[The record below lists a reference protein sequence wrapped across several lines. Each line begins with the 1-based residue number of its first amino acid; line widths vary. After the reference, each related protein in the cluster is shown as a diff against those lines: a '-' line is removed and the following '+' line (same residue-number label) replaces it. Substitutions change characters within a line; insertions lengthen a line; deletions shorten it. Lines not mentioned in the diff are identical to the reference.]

1 MSTWENSSDI
11 ENILDKI
18 RINSINLNKSHMKNY
33 FYYKKLGKWFQIPT
47 IILSSFNSVF
57 SVGFTYTSQENISS
71 VSALISLIVSII
83 NSVQLYL
90 KIIENM
96 EQEQEISKKYYTL
109 SSDIY
114 KILELNKDHRPEN
127 ANEILDNYYNQYI
140 ELLNKSNLLN
150 NNSYSDKLLIL
161 PKEKSLFKQFRKITT
176 KNIDDNES
184 SSSSISSE
192 TPRMTTQL
200 KDITTPINEITT
212 PLKNITTQG
221 KDNTSPLKEI
231 ARYDDNDNDNDN
243 DNVFEEHI

>member
-1 MSTWENSSDI
+1 MSNWENSTDI
-11 ENILDKI
+11 EEILDKI

-90 KIIENM
+90 KIEDNM
-96 EQEQEISKKYYTL
+96 EEENTISKQYYTL

-114 KILELNKDHRPEN
+114 KILQLNKEHREGN
-127 ANEILDNYYNQYI
+127 SKEILNEYYNQYI

-161 PKEKSLFKQFRKITT
+161 PKERNIFGFNNTNTNNKKK
-176 KNIDDNES
+176 KIDDNAS
-184 SSSSISSE
+184 SSSSINSD
-192 TPRMTTQL
+192 TPRGTS
-200 KDITTPINEITT
+200 
-212 PLKNITTQG
+212 
-221 KDNTSPLKEI
+221 SPLKEMS
-231 ARYDDNDNDNDN
+231 RYDDNST
-243 DNVFEEHI
+243 FEENL

>member
-1 MSTWENSSDI
+1 MSNWENSSDI
-11 ENILDKI
+11 ESILDKI

-114 KILELNKDHRPEN
+114 KILQLNKDHRPEN
-127 ANEILDNYYNQYI
+127 ANEILDDYYNQYI

-161 PKEKSLFKQFRKITT
+161 PKEKSLFKKFQKITT

-184 SSSSISSE
+184 SSSSISSD

-200 KDITTPINEITT
+200 KDITVPINEITT
-212 PLKNITTQG
+212 PLNNNTTQE
-221 KDNTSPLKEI
+221 KDNTSPLNEI
-231 ARYDDNDNDNDN
+231 ARYDDND
-243 DNVFEEHI
+243 VFEENI

>member
-1 MSTWENSSDI
+1 
-11 ENILDKI
+11 
-18 RINSINLNKSHMKNY
+18 MKNY

-90 KIIENM
+90 KIEDNM
-96 EQEQEISKKYYTL
+96 EEENTISKQYYTL

-114 KILELNKDHRPEN
+114 KILQLNKEHREGN
-127 ANEILDNYYNQYI
+127 SKEILNEYYNQYI

-161 PKEKSLFKQFRKITT
+161 PKEKSLFKKLTT
-176 KNIDDNES
+176 KKIDDNAS
-184 SSSSISSE
+184 SSSSINSD
-192 TPRMTTQL
+192 TPRGTS
-200 KDITTPINEITT
+200 
-212 PLKNITTQG
+212 
-221 KDNTSPLKEI
+221 SPLKEI
-231 ARYDDNDNDNDN
+231 TRYDDNQA
-243 DNVFEEHI
+243 FEENL

>member
-1 MSTWENSSDI
+1 MSKWENSTDI

-114 KILELNKDHRPEN
+114 KILQLNKEHRPEN

-161 PKEKSLFKQFRKITT
+161 PKEKSLFKKLTT
-176 KNIDDNES
+176 KKMDDNAS
-184 SSSSISSE
+184 ASSSINSD
-192 TPRMTTQL
+192 TPRETS
-200 KDITTPINEITT
+200 
-212 PLKNITTQG
+212 
-221 KDNTSPLKEI
+221 SPLKELS
-231 ARYDDNDNDNDN
+231 RYDDNENRT
-243 DNVFEEHI
+243 FEEEI

>member
-1 MSTWENSSDI
+1 MSNWENSSDI

-114 KILELNKDHRPEN
+114 KILQLNKEHRPEN
-127 ANEILDNYYNQYI
+127 ANEILDDYYNQYI

-161 PKEKSLFKQFRKITT
+161 PKEKSLFKQLKKITT

-184 SSSSISSE
+184 SSSSISSD

-200 KDITTPINEITT
+200 KDITLPINEITT
-212 PLKNITTQG
+212 PLKNNTTQE
-221 KDNTSPLKEI
+221 KDNTSPLNEI
-231 ARYDDNDNDNDN
+231 ARYDDND
-243 DNVFEEHI
+243 VFEENI

>member
-1 MSTWENSSDI
+1 M
-11 ENILDKI
+11 
-18 RINSINLNKSHMKNY
+18 RNY

-90 KIIENM
+90 KIEDNM
-96 EQEQEISKKYYTL
+96 EQENTISKQYYTL

-114 KILELNKDHRPEN
+114 KILQLNKEHREGN
-127 ANEILDNYYNQYI
+127 SKDILNEYYGQYI

-161 PKEKSLFKQFRKITT
+161 PKERNIFGFNNTNNKKK
-176 KNIDDNES
+176 KIDDNAS
-184 SSSSISSE
+184 SSSSINSD
-192 TPRMTTQL
+192 TPRTA
-200 KDITTPINEITT
+200 
-212 PLKNITTQG
+212 
-221 KDNTSPLKEI
+221 SPLKEI
-231 ARYDDNDNDNDN
+231 SRYDDNQ
-243 DNVFEEHI
+243 VFEEQL

>member
-1 MSTWENSSDI
+1 METWENSTDI

-96 EQEQEISKKYYTL
+96 EEEQEISKKYYTL

-114 KILELNKDHRPEN
+114 KILQLNKEHREGN
-127 ANEILDNYYNQYI
+127 SKEILNEYYNQYI

-161 PKEKSLFKQFRKITT
+161 PKEKSLFKKFTT
-176 KNIDDNES
+176 NAKKIDDNDS
-184 SSSSISSE
+184 ASSSINSE
-192 TPRMTTQL
+192 NNTPRTS
-200 KDITTPINEITT
+200 
-212 PLKNITTQG
+212 
-221 KDNTSPLKEI
+221 SPLKEI
-231 ARYDDNDNDNDN
+231 SRYDDNQT
-243 DNVFEEHI
+243 FEENI

>member
-1 MSTWENSSDI
+1 METWENSTDI

-90 KIIENM
+90 KIEDNM
-96 EQEQEISKKYYTL
+96 EEENTISKQYYTL

-114 KILELNKDHRPEN
+114 KILQLNKEHREGN
-127 ANEILDNYYNQYI
+127 SKEILNEYYNQYI

-161 PKEKSLFKQFRKITT
+161 PKEKSIFKKLTS
-176 KNIDDNES
+176 KKIDDNAS
-184 SSSSISSE
+184 ASSSINSD
-192 TPRMTTQL
+192 TPRGTS
-200 KDITTPINEITT
+200 
-212 PLKNITTQG
+212 
-221 KDNTSPLKEI
+221 SPLKEI
-231 ARYDDNDNDNDN
+231 SRYDDNQNR
-243 DNVFEEHI
+243 VFEEDI